1 MKSQQLGI
9 LVGAAGLIVGSWAS
23 TGHAQGEATVT
34 TTTTTQPTPIVSEQR
49 TYTRPNRPL
58 LVASLATLAISYT
71 PAFIVAATSP
81 HVGDNKLFIP
91 VIGPW
96 WDLAE
101 RPKCGDGAGK
111 TGCRNEFFNDSAL
124 ILAGIAHA
132 AGLIGLV
139 SAFFIPEERKV
150 TTVTGS
156 NTPIKNFT
164 VHFTPTTLGRYSA
177 PGVAAV
183 GTW

>member
-1 MKSQQLGI
+1 MKSEQSGI
-9 LVGAAGLIVGSWAS
+9 LVGAASLLVASWAS

-34 TTTTTQPTPIVSEQR
+34 TTQPTPIVSEQR
-49 TYTRPNRPL
+49 MVTRPNRPL
-58 LVASLATLAISYT
+58 ILASVATLVISYT
-71 PAFIVAATSP
+71 PSFIVAATSP
-81 HVGDNKLFIP
+81 HVGDDKLFIP
-91 VIGPW
+91 VLGPW

-111 TGCRNEFFNDSAL
+111 TSCRNEFFNDTAL
-124 ILAGIAHA
+124 IIDGLAHA
-132 AGLIGLV
+132 AGLVGLV

-156 NTPIKNFT
+156 NAPTKHFS
-164 VHFTPTTLGRYSA
+164 VHFTPTTLGRYAA
-177 PGVAAV
+177 PGIAAV